1 MVAKPRWRVGTG
13 RVLLVAGEALA
24 AIALGCQFLLPI
36 EWIASIGFGHR
47 DFPLARIPAV
57 SQYRRWSEFD
67 GTVQYVLATRAL
79 HASIGGSMTAIA

>member
-57 SQYRRWSEFD
+57 SGIAGGVSLMALFSMFWR
-67 GTVQYVLATRAL
+67 LAHFTLPA
-79 HASIGGSMTAIA
+79 AGQ